1 MALENP
7 RNATSRQRDK
17 DPDSRLGLTFPLS
30 MGSKGYFKTS
40 STLLE
45 QTKSNLKNLLLTV
58 KGERIAQ
65 PEFGSGIYNV
75 LFENFDSDFTERM
88 RSEINDSI
96 QQWLPHVIVKGLVI
110 DAQPDNNLVSIEL
123 SFGLVQDANATES
136 ITLNL
141 QRDI

>member
-1 MALENP
+1 
-7 RNATSRQRDK
+7 
-17 DPDSRLGLTFPLS
+17 
-30 MGSKGYFKTS
+30 
-40 STLLE
+40 
-45 QTKSNLKNLLLTV
+45 
-58 KGERIAQ
+58 
-65 PEFGSGIYNV
+65 
-75 LFENFDSDFTERM
+75 M

-96 QQWLPHVIVKGLVI
+96 EQWLPHVIVKGLVI

>member
-1 MALENP
+1 M
-7 RNATSRQRDK
+7 
-17 DPDSRLGLTFPLS
+17 
-30 MGSKGYFKTS
+30 
-40 STLLE
+40 
-45 QTKSNLKNLLLTV
+45 
-58 KGERIAQ
+58 
-65 PEFGSGIYNV
+65 

-96 QQWLPHVIVKGLVI
+96 EQWLPHVIVKGLVI